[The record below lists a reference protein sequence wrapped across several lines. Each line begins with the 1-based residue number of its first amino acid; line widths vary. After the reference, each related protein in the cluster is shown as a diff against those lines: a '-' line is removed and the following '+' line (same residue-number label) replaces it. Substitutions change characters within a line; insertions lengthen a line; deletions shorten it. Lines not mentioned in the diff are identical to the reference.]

1 MKFLGQEIKIDGDRG
16 LWILSGL
23 LAVIGTLTVYSAS
36 SNLAFNQGGS
46 TMTDLVKHSAFLLSG
61 FLIALFV
68 HRVNYRLFGTLAK
81 LLIIPVILL
90 LVYTL
95 VNGVNISNA
104 ARWIR
109 LPFGQTFQP
118 SALAAIVL
126 VAYIARY
133 LAVHSKED
141 LQGFRKHFIGLILPI
156 LLVVGFI
163 LPANFSTAALIFGV
177 SYLLL
182 YLGGYPFRNLLILA
196 GSGIVALALF
206 IALVFTF
213 PNISNRVETWKVRIE
228 SFWGGEATENY
239 QVTQA
244 KMAIAE
250 GQILGKGPGKSALKN
265 FLPQSNSDFIF
276 AVIAEELGT
285 LGAGLVIIIYLWI
298 IFRILTIA
306 NKARSSFGTMLCLGL
321 GMIIMAQALVNL
333 SVAVNLIPVTG
344 QTLPLV
350 SKGGTSVWMTALSFG
365 MILSVSRSENAEE
378 ELEANEANEAD
389 EANEAGTNNEP
400 LNDLQHASI

>member
-1 MKFLGQEIKIDGDRG
+1 MKLFGRDIAIEGDRG

-23 LAVIGTLTVYSAS
+23 LALAGTLTVYSAS

-46 TMTDLVKHSAFLLSG
+46 TFMDLAKHTAFLFSG
-61 FLIALFV
+61 FLIAVFV
-68 HRVNYRLFGTLAK
+68 HRMNYKLFGTFSK

-90 LVYTL
+90 LIYTL

-104 ARWIR
+104 SRWIR

-118 SALAAIVL
+118 SALASIVL

-133 LAVHSKED
+133 LAVHTKEE
-141 LQGFRKHFIGLILPI
+141 LKGFRKHFIGLILPI

-177 SYLLL
+177 SYLVLFI
-182 YLGGYPFRNLLILA
+182 GGYPIRNLLILA
-196 GSGIVALALF
+196 GSGLVALALF

-228 SFWGGEATENY
+228 AFWGGETTENY
-239 QVTQA
+239 QVTKA
-244 KMAIAE
+244 KMAIAQ
-250 GQILGKGPGKSALKN
+250 GHITGKGPGKSVLKN

-285 LGAGLVIIIYLWI
+285 LGAGLVIIIYIWI

-306 NKARSSFGTMLCLGL
+306 TKAPSTFGSLLSLGL
-321 GMIIMAQALVNL
+321 GLIILAQALVNL

-350 SKGGTSVWMTALSFG
+350 SKGGTSVWMTALALG
-365 MILSVSRSENAEE
+365 MILSVSRGGDALEEAEE
-378 ELEANEANEAD
+378 EAEESLNTESLNPLAD
-389 EANEAGTNNEP
+389 V
-400 LNDLQHASI
+400 

>member
-1 MKFLGQEIKIDGDRG
+1 MTLFGKEIRVEGDRT
-16 LWILSGL
+16 LWILSGI
-23 LAVIGTLTVYSAS
+23 LAAVGTLTVYSAS
-36 SNLAFNQGGS
+36 SNLAFNNGGS
-46 TMTDLVKHSAFLLSG
+46 TMVDLLKHSAFLLSG
-61 FLIALFV
+61 FVIATLV
-68 HRVNYRLFGTLAK
+68 HRVNYKLFGNLAK

-90 LVYTL
+90 LIYTL

-126 VAYIARY
+126 VAYVARY
-133 LAVHSKED
+133 LAVHTKEE
-141 LQGFRKHFIGLILPI
+141 LKGFRKHFIGLILPI

-177 SYLLL
+177 TYLLL
-182 YLGGYPFRNLLILA
+182 FIGGYPIRNLLILA
-196 GSGIVALALF
+196 GSGIAALALF
-206 IALVFTF
+206 ITLVFAF
-213 PNISNRVETWKVRIE
+213 PNMSNRLETWKTRIE
-228 SFWGGEATENY
+228 SFSSGESTENY
-239 QVTQA
+239 QVTKA

-250 GQILGKGPGKSALKN
+250 GKIVGKGFGKSVMKN

-276 AVIAEELGT
+276 AVITEEMGT
-285 LGAGLVIIIYLWI
+285 LGGGLTIIVYIWL

-306 NKARSSFGTMLCLGL
+306 TKAPTSFGSLLSLGL
-321 GMIIMAQALVNL
+321 GLTILAQALVNL

-350 SKGGTSVWMTALSFG
+350 SKGGTSVWMTALALG
-365 MILSVSRSENAEE
+365 MILSVSRGKAENDSEE
-378 ELEANEANEAD
+378 NEAFSDAEDAID
-389 EANEAGTNNEP
+389 SEQP
-400 LNDLQHASI
+400 LKPILDGKA

>member
-1 MKFLGQEIKIDGDRG
+1 MTFLGREIKVEGDRG
-16 LWILSGL
+16 LWLLSGL
-23 LAVIGTLTVYSAS
+23 LAVIGILTVYSAS
-36 SNLAFNQGGS
+36 SNLAFNADGS
-46 TMTDLVKHSAFLLSG
+46 TITDLLKHSAFLFSG
-61 FLIALFV
+61 FIIALLV
-68 HRVNYRLFGTLAK
+68 HRMNYGLFGTLSK
-81 LLIIPVILL
+81 LLIVPVILL

-126 VAYIARY
+126 IAYIARY
-133 LAVHSKED
+133 LAIHSKDE
-141 LQGFRKHFIGLILPI
+141 LKGFRKHFIALILPI
-156 LLVVGFI
+156 LLVVGLI

-182 YLGGYPFRNLLILA
+182 FIGGYPMRNLLILA
-196 GSGIVALALF
+196 GAGLLALSLF

-228 SFWGGEATENY
+228 SFWGGESTENY
-239 QVTQA
+239 QVTKA

-250 GQILGKGPGKSALKN
+250 GQAFGKGPGKSVLKN

-285 LGAGLVIIIYLWI
+285 FGAGLVIVIYIWI

-306 NKARSSFGTMLCLGL
+306 NKAASSFGSMLTLGL
-321 GMIIMAQALVNL
+321 GLVILAQALVNL

-350 SKGGTSVWMTALSFG
+350 SKGGTSIWMTALALG
-365 MILSVSRSENAEE
+365 MILSVSKGKGTDKEE
-378 ELEANEANEAD
+378 EAELSEEGLAPNETD
-389 EANEAGTNNEP
+389 
-400 LNDLQHASI
+400 QHQIPNHE

>member
-1 MKFLGQEIKIDGDRG
+1 MNILGRDIKIEGDRG
-16 LWILSGL
+16 LWLLSGL

-36 SNLAFNQGGS
+36 SNLAFNADGS
-46 TMTDLVKHSAFLLSG
+46 TITDLVKHSAFLFSG

-68 HRVNYRLFGTLAK
+68 HRMNYRLFGTLAK
-81 LLIIPVILL
+81 LLIVPVILL
-90 LVYTL
+90 LIYTL

-126 VAYIARY
+126 IAYVARY
-133 LAVHSKED
+133 LAVHSKEE
-141 LQGFRKHFIGLILPI
+141 LLGFRKHFIGLILPI

-182 YLGGYPFRNLLILA
+182 FIGGYPIRNLMILA

-206 IALVFTF
+206 IALVFSF

-228 SFWGGEATENY
+228 SFWGGESTENY
-239 QVTQA
+239 QVTKA

-250 GQILGKGPGKSALKN
+250 GQVFGKGPGKSVLKN

-285 LGAGLVIIIYLWI
+285 FGSGLVIVIYMWI

-306 NKARSSFGTMLCLGL
+306 NKARSSFGSMLALGL
-321 GMIIMAQALVNL
+321 GLIILAQALVNL

-350 SKGGTSVWMTALSFG
+350 SKGGTSVWMTALALG
-365 MILSVSRSENAEE
+365 MILSVSRGKNSEENEE
-378 ELEANEANEAD
+378 ESQAAE
-389 EANEAGTNNEP
+389 TNAEP
-400 LNDLQHASI
+400 LNSLENA

>member
-1 MKFLGQEIKIDGDRG
+1 MKLLGKDIVVEGDRG
-16 LWILSGL
+16 LWLLSGL

-46 TMTDLVKHSAFLLSG
+46 TITDLLKHSAFLFSG
-61 FLIALFV
+61 FLIAVFV
-68 HRVNYRLFGTLAK
+68 HRMNYRLFGTFAK

-90 LVYTL
+90 LIYTL

-126 VAYIARY
+126 IAYVARY
-133 LAVHSKED
+133 LAVHSKEE
-141 LQGFRKHFIGLILPI
+141 LRGFRKHFIGLILPI

-182 YLGGYPFRNLLILA
+182 FIGGYPLRNLLILA
-196 GSGIVALALF
+196 VSGIIALSLF

-213 PNISNRVETWKVRIE
+213 PEISNRVETWKVRME
-228 SFWGGEATENY
+228 SFWGGESAENY
-239 QVTQA
+239 QVTKA

-250 GQILGKGPGKSALKN
+250 GQIFGKGPGKAVLKN

-285 LGAGLVIIIYLWI
+285 FGAGLVIVIYIWI

-306 NKARSSFGTMLCLGL
+306 NRARSSFGSMLSLGL
-321 GMIIMAQALVNL
+321 GLIILAQALVNL

-350 SKGGTSVWMTALSFG
+350 SKGGTSVWMTSLSLG
-365 MILSVSRSENAEE
+365 MILSVSRSERSEVEDASDSGEDTSGAIE
-378 ELEANEANEAD
+378 NE
-389 EANEAGTNNEP
+389 EP
-400 LNDLQHASI
+400 LILDA

>member
-1 MKFLGQEIKIDGDRG
+1 MNILGRDIKIEGDRG
-16 LWILSGL
+16 LWLLSGL

-36 SNLAFNQGGS
+36 SNLAFNADGS
-46 TMTDLVKHSAFLLSG
+46 TITDLVKHSAFLFSG

-68 HRVNYRLFGTLAK
+68 HRMNYRLFGTLAK
-81 LLIIPVILL
+81 LLIVPVILL
-90 LVYTL
+90 LIYTL

-126 VAYIARY
+126 IAYVARY
-133 LAVHSKED
+133 LAVHSKEE

-182 YLGGYPFRNLLILA
+182 FIGGYPIRNLMILA

-206 IALVFTF
+206 IALVFSF

-228 SFWGGEATENY
+228 SFWGGESTENY
-239 QVTQA
+239 QVTKA

-250 GQILGKGPGKSALKN
+250 GQVFGKGPGKSVLKN

-285 LGAGLVIIIYLWI
+285 FGSGLVIVIYMWI

-306 NKARSSFGTMLCLGL
+306 NKARSSFGSMLALGL
-321 GMIIMAQALVNL
+321 GLIILAQALVNL

-350 SKGGTSVWMTALSFG
+350 SKGGTSVWMTALALG
-365 MILSVSRSENAEE
+365 MILSVSRGKNSEENEE
-378 ELEANEANEAD
+378 ESQAAE
-389 EANEAGTNNEP
+389 TNAEP
-400 LNDLQHASI
+400 LNSLENA

>member
-1 MKFLGQEIKIDGDRG
+1 MKLLGKDIVVEGDRG
-16 LWILSGL
+16 LWLLSGL

-46 TMTDLVKHSAFLLSG
+46 TITDLLKHSAFLFSG
-61 FLIALFV
+61 FLIAVFV
-68 HRVNYRLFGTLAK
+68 HRMNYRLFGTFAK

-90 LVYTL
+90 LIYTL

-126 VAYIARY
+126 IAYVARY
-133 LAVHSKED
+133 LAVHSKEE
-141 LQGFRKHFIGLILPI
+141 LRGFRRHFIGLILPI

-182 YLGGYPFRNLLILA
+182 FIGGYPLRNLLILA
-196 GSGIVALALF
+196 VSGIIALSLF

-213 PNISNRVETWKVRIE
+213 PDISNRVETWKVRME
-228 SFWGGEATENY
+228 SFWGGESAENY
-239 QVTQA
+239 QVTKA

-250 GQILGKGPGKSALKN
+250 GQIFGKGPGKAVLKN

-285 LGAGLVIIIYLWI
+285 FGAGLVIVIYIWI

-306 NKARSSFGTMLCLGL
+306 NRARSSFGSMLSLGL
-321 GMIIMAQALVNL
+321 GLIILAQALVNL

-350 SKGGTSVWMTALSFG
+350 SKGGTSVWMTALSLG
-365 MILSVSRSENAEE
+365 MILSVSRSEKSEIEDSSDTEDDTIGAIE
-378 ELEANEANEAD
+378 D
-389 EANEAGTNNEP
+389 EEP
-400 LNDLQHASI
+400 LILDADATN

>member
-1 MKFLGQEIKIDGDRG
+1 MKILGQDIKIEGDRG
-16 LWILSGL
+16 LWLLSGL

-36 SNLAFNQGGS
+36 SNLAFNADGS
-46 TMTDLVKHSAFLLSG
+46 TITDLVKHSGFLFSG

-68 HRVNYRLFGTLAK
+68 HRMNYRLFGTLAK
-81 LLIIPVILL
+81 LLIVPVILL
-90 LVYTL
+90 LIYTL

-126 VAYIARY
+126 IAYVARY
-133 LAVHSKED
+133 LAVHSKEE

-182 YLGGYPFRNLLILA
+182 YIGGYPIRNLMILA

-206 IALVFTF
+206 IALVFSF
-213 PNISNRVETWKVRIE
+213 PNISNRVDTWKLRIE
-228 SFWGGEATENY
+228 SFWSGESTENY
-239 QVTQA
+239 QVTKA

-250 GQILGKGPGKSALKN
+250 GQVFGKGPGKSVLKN

-285 LGAGLVIIIYLWI
+285 FGSGLVIVIYMWI

-306 NKARSSFGTMLCLGL
+306 NKARSSFGSMLVLGL
-321 GMIIMAQALVNL
+321 GLIILAQALVNL

-350 SKGGTSVWMTALSFG
+350 SKGGTSVWMTALALG
-365 MILSVSRSENAEE
+365 MILSVSRGKNAEE
-378 ELEANEANEAD
+378 NEEESQATE
-389 EANEAGTNNEP
+389 THVEP
-400 LNDLQHASI
+400 LNSLENA

>member
-1 MKFLGQEIKIDGDRG
+1 MKIFGREIAIEGDRG

-23 LAVIGTLTVYSAS
+23 LALAGTLTVYSAS

-46 TMTDLVKHSAFLLSG
+46 TFMDLAKHSAFLFSG
-61 FLIALFV
+61 FLIAVFV
-68 HRVNYRLFGTLAK
+68 HRMNYKLFGTFSK

-90 LVYTL
+90 LIYTL

-104 ARWIR
+104 SRWIR

-118 SALAAIVL
+118 SALASIVL
-126 VAYIARY
+126 IAYIARY
-133 LAVHSKED
+133 LAVHSKEE
-141 LQGFRKHFIGLILPI
+141 LKGFRKHFIGLILPI

-177 SYLLL
+177 TYLVLFI
-182 YLGGYPFRNLLILA
+182 GGYPIRNLLIVA
-196 GSGIVALALF
+196 GSGLVALALF

-228 SFWGGEATENY
+228 SFWGGESTENY
-239 QVTQA
+239 QVTKA
-244 KMAIAE
+244 KMAIAQ
-250 GQILGKGPGKSALKN
+250 GHITGKGPGKSVLKN

-285 LGAGLVIIIYLWI
+285 LGAGLVIVIYIWI

-306 NKARSSFGTMLCLGL
+306 TKAPSTFGSLLSLGL
-321 GMIIMAQALVNL
+321 GLIILAQALVNL

-350 SKGGTSVWMTALSFG
+350 SKGGTSVWMTALALG
-365 MILSVSRSENAEE
+365 MILSVSRGAEALEDSEDLDSES
-378 ELEANEANEAD
+378 LPL
-389 EANEAGTNNEP
+389 EP
-400 LNDLQHASI
+400 LNPIADA

>member
-1 MKFLGQEIKIDGDRG
+1 MKLLGKDIVVEGDRG
-16 LWILSGL
+16 LWLLSGL

-46 TMTDLVKHSAFLLSG
+46 TITDLLKHSAFLFSG
-61 FLIALFV
+61 FLIAVFV
-68 HRVNYRLFGTLAK
+68 HRMNYRLFGTFAK

-90 LVYTL
+90 LIYTL

-104 ARWIR
+104 PRWIR

-126 VAYIARY
+126 IAYVARY
-133 LAVHSKED
+133 LAVHSKEE
-141 LQGFRKHFIGLILPI
+141 LRGFRKHFIGLILPI

-182 YLGGYPFRNLLILA
+182 FIGGYPLRNLLILA
-196 GSGIVALALF
+196 VSGIIALSLF

-213 PNISNRVETWKVRIE
+213 PEITTRVKTWKVRIE
-228 SFWGGEATENY
+228 SFWGGESAENY
-239 QVTQA
+239 QVTKA

-250 GQILGKGPGKSALKN
+250 GQIFGKGPGKAVLKN

-285 LGAGLVIIIYLWI
+285 FGAGLVIVIYIWI

-306 NKARSSFGTMLCLGL
+306 NRARSSFGSMLSLGL
-321 GMIIMAQALVNL
+321 GLIILAQALVNL

-350 SKGGTSVWMTALSFG
+350 SKGGTSVWMTALSLG
-365 MILSVSRSENAEE
+365 MILSVSRSEKSEVEDSSDTEDDTIGAIE
-378 ELEANEANEAD
+378 D
-389 EANEAGTNNEP
+389 EEP
-400 LNDLQHASI
+400 LILDADATN

>member
-1 MKFLGQEIKIDGDRG
+1 MKILGQDIKIEGDRG
-16 LWILSGL
+16 LWLLSGL

-36 SNLAFNQGGS
+36 SNLAFNADGS
-46 TMTDLVKHSAFLLSG
+46 TITDLVKHSAFLFSG

-68 HRVNYRLFGTLAK
+68 HRMNYRLFGTLAK
-81 LLIIPVILL
+81 LLIVPVILL
-90 LVYTL
+90 LIYTL

-126 VAYIARY
+126 IAYVARY
-133 LAVHSKED
+133 LAVHSKEE

-182 YLGGYPFRNLLILA
+182 YIGGYPIRNLMILA

-206 IALVFTF
+206 IALVFSF

-228 SFWGGEATENY
+228 SFWGGESTENY
-239 QVTQA
+239 QVTKA

-250 GQILGKGPGKSALKN
+250 GQVFGKGPGKSVLKN

-285 LGAGLVIIIYLWI
+285 FGSGLVIVIYMWI

-306 NKARSSFGTMLCLGL
+306 NKARSSFGSMLALGL
-321 GMIIMAQALVNL
+321 GLIILAQALVNL

-350 SKGGTSVWMTALSFG
+350 SKGGTSVWMTALALG
-365 MILSVSRSENAEE
+365 MILSVSRGKSSEENEE
-378 ELEANEANEAD
+378 ESQAAE
-389 EANEAGTNNEP
+389 TNVEP
-400 LNDLQHASI
+400 LNSLENA

>member
-1 MKFLGQEIKIDGDRG
+1 MKLLGKDIVVEGDRG
-16 LWILSGL
+16 LWLLSGL

-46 TMTDLVKHSAFLLSG
+46 TITDLLKHSAFLFSG
-61 FLIALFV
+61 FLIAVFV
-68 HRVNYRLFGTLAK
+68 HRMNYRLFGTFAK

-90 LVYTL
+90 LIYTL

-126 VAYIARY
+126 IAYVARY
-133 LAVHSKED
+133 LAVHSKEE
-141 LQGFRKHFIGLILPI
+141 LRGFRKHFIGLILPI

-182 YLGGYPFRNLLILA
+182 FIGGYPLRNLLILA
-196 GSGIVALALF
+196 VSGIIALSLF

-213 PNISNRVETWKVRIE
+213 PEISNRVETWKVRME
-228 SFWGGEATENY
+228 SFWGGESAENY
-239 QVTQA
+239 QVTKA

-250 GQILGKGPGKSALKN
+250 GQIFGKGPGKAVLKN

-285 LGAGLVIIIYLWI
+285 FGAGLVIVIYIWI

-306 NKARSSFGTMLCLGL
+306 NRARSSFGSMLSLGL
-321 GMIIMAQALVNL
+321 GLIILAQALVNL

-350 SKGGTSVWMTALSFG
+350 SKGGTSVWMTALSLG
-365 MILSVSRSENAEE
+365 MILSVSRSERREVEDSSDTEE
-378 ELEANEANEAD
+378 DTSGAIENE
-389 EANEAGTNNEP
+389 EP
-400 LNDLQHASI
+400 LILDADATN

>member
-1 MKFLGQEIKIDGDRG
+1 MKLLGKDIVVEGDRG
-16 LWILSGL
+16 LWLLSGL

-46 TMTDLVKHSAFLLSG
+46 TITDLLKHSAFLFSG
-61 FLIALFV
+61 FLIAVFV
-68 HRVNYRLFGTLAK
+68 HRMNYRLFGTFAK

-90 LVYTL
+90 LIYTL

-126 VAYIARY
+126 IAYVARY
-133 LAVHSKED
+133 LAVHSKEE
-141 LQGFRKHFIGLILPI
+141 LRGFRKHFIGLILPI

-182 YLGGYPFRNLLILA
+182 FIGGYPLRNLLILA
-196 GSGIVALALF
+196 VSGIIALSLF

-213 PNISNRVETWKVRIE
+213 PEISNRVETWKVRME
-228 SFWGGEATENY
+228 SFWGGESAENY
-239 QVTQA
+239 QVTKA

-250 GQILGKGPGKSALKN
+250 GQIFGKGPGKAVLKN

-285 LGAGLVIIIYLWI
+285 FGAGLVIVIYIWI

-306 NKARSSFGTMLCLGL
+306 NRARSSFGSMLSLGL
-321 GMIIMAQALVNL
+321 GLIILAQALVNL

-350 SKGGTSVWMTALSFG
+350 SKGGTSVWMTSLSLG
-365 MILSVSRSENAEE
+365 MILSVSRSERSEVEDASDSAEDTSGAIE
-378 ELEANEANEAD
+378 NE
-389 EANEAGTNNEP
+389 EP
-400 LNDLQHASI
+400 LILDADATN

>member
-1 MKFLGQEIKIDGDRG
+1 MKFFGRDIAIEGDRG

-23 LAVIGTLTVYSAS
+23 LALAGTLTVYSAS

-46 TMTDLVKHSAFLLSG
+46 TFMDLAKHSAFLFSG
-61 FLIALFV
+61 FLIAVFV
-68 HRVNYRLFGTLAK
+68 HRMNYKLFGTFSK

-90 LVYTL
+90 LIYTL

-104 ARWIR
+104 SRWIR

-118 SALAAIVL
+118 SALASIVL

-133 LAVHSKED
+133 LAVHSKEE
-141 LQGFRKHFIGLILPI
+141 LKGFRKHFIGLILPI

-177 SYLLL
+177 SYLVLFI
-182 YLGGYPFRNLLILA
+182 GGYPIRNLLILA
-196 GSGIVALALF
+196 GSGLVALALF

-228 SFWGGEATENY
+228 AFWGGESTENY
-239 QVTQA
+239 QVTKA
-244 KMAIAE
+244 KMAIAQ
-250 GQILGKGPGKSALKN
+250 GHITGKGPGKSVLKN

-285 LGAGLVIIIYLWI
+285 LGAGLVIIIYIWI

-306 NKARSSFGTMLCLGL
+306 TKAPSTFGSLLSLGL
-321 GMIIMAQALVNL
+321 GLIILAQALVNL

-350 SKGGTSVWMTALSFG
+350 SKGGTSVWMTALALG
-365 MILSVSRSENAEE
+365 MILSVSRGGDALEEAEE
-378 ELEANEANEAD
+378 ASSD
-389 EANEAGTNNEP
+389 EAFNPESLNP
-400 LNDLQHASI
+400 LADV

>member
-1 MKFLGQEIKIDGDRG
+1 MKLFGRDIAIEGDRG

-23 LAVIGTLTVYSAS
+23 LALAGTLTVYSAS

-46 TMTDLVKHSAFLLSG
+46 TFMDLAKHTAFLFSG
-61 FLIALFV
+61 FLIAVFV
-68 HRVNYRLFGTLAK
+68 HRMNYKLFGTFSK

-90 LVYTL
+90 LIYTL

-104 ARWIR
+104 SRWIR

-118 SALAAIVL
+118 SALASIVL
-126 VAYIARY
+126 VAYVARY
-133 LAVHSKED
+133 LAVHTKEE
-141 LQGFRKHFIGLILPI
+141 LKGFRKHFIGLILPI

-177 SYLLL
+177 SYLVLFI
-182 YLGGYPFRNLLILA
+182 GGYPIRNLLILA
-196 GSGIVALALF
+196 GSGLVALALF

-228 SFWGGEATENY
+228 AFWGGETTENY
-239 QVTQA
+239 QVTKA
-244 KMAIAE
+244 KMAIAQ
-250 GQILGKGPGKSALKN
+250 GHITGKGPGKSVLKN

-285 LGAGLVIIIYLWI
+285 LGAGLVIIIYIWI

-306 NKARSSFGTMLCLGL
+306 TKAPSTFGSLLSLGL
-321 GMIIMAQALVNL
+321 GLIILAQALVNL

-350 SKGGTSVWMTALSFG
+350 SKGGTSVWMTALALG
-365 MILSVSRSENAEE
+365 MILSVSRGGDALEETEEEAEE
-378 ELEANEANEAD
+378 SLNTESLNPLAD
-389 EANEAGTNNEP
+389 V
-400 LNDLQHASI
+400 

>member
-1 MKFLGQEIKIDGDRG
+1 MKLLGKDIVVEGDRG
-16 LWILSGL
+16 LWLLSGL

-46 TMTDLVKHSAFLLSG
+46 TITDLLKHSAFLFSG
-61 FLIALFV
+61 FLIAVFV
-68 HRVNYRLFGTLAK
+68 HRMNYRLFGTFAK

-90 LVYTL
+90 LIYTL

-126 VAYIARY
+126 IAYVARY
-133 LAVHSKED
+133 LAVHSKEE
-141 LQGFRKHFIGLILPI
+141 LRGFRKHFIGLILPI

-182 YLGGYPFRNLLILA
+182 FIGGYPLRNLLILA
-196 GSGIVALALF
+196 VSGIVALSLF

-213 PNISNRVETWKVRIE
+213 PEISNRVETWKVRME
-228 SFWGGEATENY
+228 SFWGGESAENY
-239 QVTQA
+239 QVTKA

-250 GQILGKGPGKSALKN
+250 GQIFGKGPGKAVLKN

-285 LGAGLVIIIYLWI
+285 FGAGLVIVIYIWI

-306 NKARSSFGTMLCLGL
+306 NRARSSFGSMLSLGL
-321 GMIIMAQALVNL
+321 GLIILAQALVNL

-350 SKGGTSVWMTALSFG
+350 SKGGTSVWMTALSLG
-365 MILSVSRSENAEE
+365 MILSVSRSEKSEVEDSSDTEE
-378 ELEANEANEAD
+378 ETKAAIGNE
-389 EANEAGTNNEP
+389 EP
-400 LNDLQHASI
+400 LKLDADAAN